1 MKNIF
6 NKLIFVFS
14 ISSLI
19 LSCHSDLDQSPM
31 DPDSF
36 TEEDVFSNANEA
48 RGALAK
54 LYASLALTGQNGPAG
69 SPDISDI
76 DEGFSQFSRMLFNL
90 NEITTDHAVVGWGD
104 PGLPDLHGLYW
115 SSSNDFTEAMYY
127 RLAQEVSFC
136 NSFIANATSLE
147 EDVVKI
153 YIAEARFLR
162 AYAYYNLLDL
172 YGNVPLTTEIST
184 ELPTQSNQTELFN
197 FIETEL
203 LEIEPLLATSNEYG
217 RVDNIAAHA
226 LLSRLYLNSEVWTG
240 QNRYNECVMYSEN
253 VMNSSYSINTNDGNG
268 NGTAYDELFLADNG
282 SNGAQNEF
290 IFALNFDGL
299 QSQTWGGSTFLV
311 HAAIGGS
318 MNPTDFGVNGGWGG
332 LRTTKNLVNKFAVDV
347 DALNNSLGT
356 QSDWG
361 LVGNAT
367 QNGWDGPDME
377 MYQTATNQYA
387 IYADLNDG
395 EMKFRF
401 NEDWGQNYGD
411 NNSDGTLDPGGDN
424 ILISAG
430 TYYIELDLDNSLYTI
445 NAYTADKRGMFHS
458 DGQNLEIE
466 TIPPFENGYAVSK
479 FKNVDVNGN
488 SGSDSSGNHTD
499 TDVPLIRLAEIYL
512 NYAEATLRGG
522 NGDLGLAATKI
533 NELRERGFGNSSGN
547 INTSDS
553 SLDFILDERSKELY
567 WEGQRRTDLV
577 RYDYFTSNSY
587 LWPFKGNEPSGI
599 GVDSYR
605 NLFPLPSNV
614 ISVNPNLTQN
624 EGY

>member
-136 NSFIANATSLE
+136 NSFIANAASLE
-147 EDVVKI
+147 EDVVKT

-203 LEIEPLLATSNEYG
+203 LEIESLLATSNEYG

-240 QNRYNECVMYSEN
+240 QNRYNECVTYSEN
-253 VMNSSYSINTNDGNG
+253 VMNSSYSINMNDGNG

-318 MNPTDFGVNGGWGG
+318 MNPTEFGVNGGWGG

-411 NNSDGTLDPGGDN
+411 NNSDGTLDPGGEN

-430 TYYIELDLDNSLYTI
+430 TYYIELDLDNSIYTI
-445 NAYTADKRGMFHS
+445 NPYTADKRGMFHS
-458 DGQNLEIE
+458 DGQSLEIE

-547 INTSDS
+547 INTSDL

-577 RYDYFTSNSY
+577 RYGYFTSNSY